1 MYQGKT
7 HIHIENSDG
16 SPQVFNATWQQV
28 QDLLDRNPDLADELY
43 FTIGCSDADPVD
55 QWSQED
61 LDEYYGYMKTADIL
75 VGYTLPQQNIKEYAP
90 NLKVIHFIS
99 SGVEHVTPFDWVPE
113 GISVVNNRGVHLPKS
128 GESFAMFLYMINAG
142 IPRLAYSQKKGKWD
156 RNFSSV
162 IKGKTLVVV
171 GVGYQGGEM
180 ARQAKRL
187 GMYVIGV
194 NSPVVENEYCD
205 EMLPVERMKEAF
217 ERADIVSLHVPLTPA
232 TRNMIN
238 KETLDWLP
246 SHAGLI
252 NISRG
257 PVVDEKAL
265 HDKLVAGE
273 LACAISDVFCQEPL
287 PADHFFWDTPNLTI
301 MPHISS
307 DDLVNYIPRTLDL
320 TIRNLRNAREGRP
333 LENELDLARGY

>member
-1 MYQGKT
+1 M
-7 HIHIENSDG
+7 
-16 SPQVFNATWQQV
+16 
-28 QDLLDRNPDLADELY
+28 
-43 FTIGCSDADPVD
+43 
-55 QWSQED
+55 
-61 LDEYYGYMKTADIL
+61 
-75 VGYTLPQQNIKEYAP
+75 
-90 NLKVIHFIS
+90 
-99 SGVEHVTPFDWVPE
+99 
-113 GISVVNNRGVHLPKS
+113 
-128 GESFAMFLYMINAG
+128 
-142 IPRLAYSQKKGKWD
+142 
-156 RNFSSV
+156 

-171 GVGYQGGEM
+171 GVGHQGGEM

-205 EMLPVERMKEAF
+205 EILPVERMKEAF
-217 ERADIVSLHVPLTPA
+217 ERADIVSLHVPLTDA
-232 TRNMIN
+232 TRKMIN
-238 KETLDWLP
+238 EETLSWLP

-273 LACAISDVFCQEPL
+273 LACAISDVFWQEPL

-301 MPHISS
+301 LPHISS

-320 TIRNLRNAREGRP
+320 TIRNLRNAREGKP